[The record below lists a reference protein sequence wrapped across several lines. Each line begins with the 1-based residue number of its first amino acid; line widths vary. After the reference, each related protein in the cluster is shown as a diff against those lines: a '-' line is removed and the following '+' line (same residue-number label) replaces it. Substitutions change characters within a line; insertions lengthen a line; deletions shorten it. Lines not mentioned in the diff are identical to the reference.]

1 LGYYVTRGGLTT
13 GVPIVSPPT
22 GSHFRY
28 GTLSWQPLTSTIID
42 SGGSKR
48 EVEVRSVRSLLIL
61 KKVILCK
68 SMSRQEAVNEMRPY
82 FACRAKGDS
91 PKWCADEQGMLSMLS
106 NVGKLHKCLDTCRC
120 CLKAFVNE
128 ITARV
133 PCVCMFVN
141 EARLRDVHTDI
152 LFAPNGHHVPS

>member
-1 LGYYVTRGGLTT
+1 MHGVPDLMGFYVIRRGLTT

-42 SGGSKR
+42 SGGLKR

-68 SMSRQEAVNEMRPY
+68 SMSRQEAVNEMRPISHV
-82 FACRAKGDS
+82 A
-91 PKWCADEQGMLSMLS
+91 Q
-106 NVGKLHKCLDTCRC
+106 
-120 CLKAFVNE
+120 KA
-128 ITARV
+128 I
-133 PCVCMFVN
+133 
-141 EARLRDVHTDI
+141 
-152 LFAPNGHHVPS
+152 APNGAQMNRECFLCFQTWASSINVLIHVAAV